1 MKRRRTPPSN
11 LPPSLRW
18 AGLCILVRMRETE
31 RPARENGDTRFVAAG
46 RRGNRSRARDAA
58 ASGGSPAPPAAASAQ
73 GSGALVRAV
82 FERDSKRG
90 VKASGRRE
98 RGKEI
103 KKAETEIE
111 TEKATE
117 RATELEIWWGKA

>member
-1 MKRRRTPPSN
+1 
-11 LPPSLRW
+11 
-18 AGLCILVRMRETE
+18 
-31 RPARENGDTRFVAAG
+31 
-46 RRGNRSRARDAA
+46 
-58 ASGGSPAPPAAASAQ
+58 
-73 GSGALVRAV
+73 V